1 VSDDVD
7 GRSAT
12 VLAAVAGGNF
22 VQLGARLLLSPVVP
36 LVLLEFD
43 TSKSVVG
50 AALTGMWAVYALAQF
65 PSGVLADRYGE
76 RRLVLLGVGGAG
88 GGAAL
93 VALAPSLP
101 VYAVAALVLGAGTGL
116 FFAPASSLLSRLFA
130 ERGSALGALTAA
142 GAVAGVVFPAV
153 GGLVGARFGWRP
165 AVALGAVVA
174 LPVALATAW
183 LVPRMPPTSPDR
195 RIGALVDRRRIVGLL
210 ARPGV
215 LYTIVIAVVTGFTF
229 QAFSSFFPTFLHE
242 YRELSTEVAGIAFG
256 GAFALSSVAQPVAG
270 RFSDVTSRDAAIA
283 ASVGLTGTGIAVLLA
298 VPGIGGLLSGT
309 ALLGVGISRPGSVQA
324 RFMDQFDDADGGFG
338 FGLSRTVYML
348 LAASGSVVVGFLA
361 DVAGWPTAYG
371 TVVALLAACLLA
383 LGANR
388 ALGLGL

>member
-1 VSDDVD
+1 
-7 GRSAT
+7 
-12 VLAAVAGGNF
+12 
-22 VQLGARLLLSPVVP
+22 
-36 LVLLEFD
+36 
-43 TSKSVVG
+43 
-50 AALTGMWAVYALAQF
+50 
-65 PSGVLADRYGE
+65 
-76 RRLVLLGVGGAG
+76 
-88 GGAAL
+88 
-93 VALAPSLP
+93 
-101 VYAVAALVLGAGTGL
+101 
-116 FFAPASSLLSRLFA
+116 
-130 ERGSALGALTAA
+130 
-142 GAVAGVVFPAV
+142 V
-153 GGLVGARFGWRP
+153 GGLVGVRFGWRP

-309 ALLGVGISRPGSVQA
+309 ALLGVGISWPGSVQA
-324 RFMDQFDDADGGFG
+324 RFMDQFDDAERGFG

-348 LAASGSVVVGFLA
+348 LAASGSVAVGFLA